1 MNKEKADKISPRGS
15 DAVAFL
21 SEICTPAEI
30 EVADMKA
37 RLVPFGSRSRPAGEF
52 SAHDEPETA

>member
-1 MNKEKADKISPRGS
+1 MSKKKTDKISPRGS

-30 EVADMKA
+30 EAAEMKA
-37 RLVPFGSRSRPAGEF
+37 RLVAFRLKIAARGRDFGPR
-52 SAHDEPETA
+52 

>member
-1 MNKEKADKISPRGS
+1 MSKEKADKISPRGS

-30 EVADMKA
+30 EAADMKA
-37 RLVPFGSRSRPAGEF
+37 RLVAFRLKIAARGRVFGSR
-52 SAHDEPETA
+52 

>member
-1 MNKEKADKISPRGS
+1 MSKEKADKISPRGS

-30 EVADMKA
+30 EAADMKA
-37 RLVPFGSRSRPAGEF
+37 RLVAFRLTMSRKPL
-52 SAHDEPETA
+52 ETEGF